1 MDAVSSPQLCDE
13 GDRIVRVLSQKLFG
27 CLKKKKDRTSPD
39 TKVVWLV
46 D

>member
-13 GDRIVRVLSQKLFG
+13 GERIVRVLSQKLFG
-27 CLKKKKDRTSPD
+27 WLKKRKDRTSPV